1 MPCEGFV
8 PTVRRAAAPPFRFDA
23 HAAVTGKVCH
33 PGRPRWKAVTVVR
46 RSLAVVDRVT
56 LTGRLRLRLWW
67 PGRSRCFI
75 PANREHRCES
85 GTAPPLCSGD
95 SSSRAIGKG
104 SRAVAFEP
112 LPPTGPARAAEA
124 RRRAAAGVRE
134 SEDLPGVRSLPDREA
149 GWRARPHG
157 RPVAFAPRIRFCTH
171 PLPGALCAGFCAAER
186 SGRVWPQTVFVW
198 NVLVAV
204 AVA

>member
-134 SEDLPGVRSLPDREA
+134 SEDLPGVRSLPDREGGMA
-149 GWRARPHG
+149 GTAARAAG
-157 RPVAFAPRIRFCTH
+157 RICTKDPLLHAPAPRGSLRR
-171 PLPGALCAGFCAAER
+171 LLRG
-186 SGRVWPQTVFVW
+186 
-198 NVLVAV
+198 
-204 AVA
+204 